1 MLLMKKSLL
10 LLAVVFAFAPMAIAQ
25 DTADDTYQFILA
37 KLAAQDSRYDEALAR
52 LDKVIARNPN
62 NPVLEFERAMVLI
75 DASRL
80 DAAETALRKV
90 VAARPDFY
98 DAQRVLGRLL
108 LDRAGNDRA
117 KIDEALT
124 HLELAYRLKPDDLG
138 TGMAAAQILMSTNRM
153 AEAEGVLKSLLE
165 RAPDQRALNYTYAQ
179 VLTKLGRGDESRQY
193 LERAVEVDPT
203 FGPAVLQLIDIY
215 QASNDWQKAAEVL
228 QPLINDDPMN
238 LDLRRQQ
245 AFFYLHAGM
254 ADKARD
260 QFKALLEADPKDT
273 RSQFYLAEALND
285 LEQYAEADKIYRDLL
300 EKNPNDAEVLA
311 SYGLSQTGQHKLT
324 EAATTFNRL
333 LATPDLP
340 DNLQVLAKTQLA
352 YIALQKG
359 NDQEAI
365 DDAKAVLIFRDKP
378 NTQAINIALDA
389 MKRQKR
395 YSDAIALLQPL
406 VDNFAGD
413 AFVNA
418 RYIEM
423 LVRAGAMD
431 RAKMAAATQAK
442 FGAKNTIATAEAYI
456 QTEQYPLAIALLQD
470 ALKKTP
476 DDRDLKFELGSAYE
490 RSGDLQ
496 SSERVFE
503 GILAKSPEDAATLNY
518 LGYMWAEKGLNLD
531 RAADMLNRAVKQEP
545 RNGAYIDSLGW
556 VYYQQ
561 GKLELAEK
569 YLSDAAKLLP
579 RDAVVHEHLGDVL
592 AKRGDVHRALDLYRE
607 ALTFEPE
614 AKDEAKIRLKIAEL
628 ERLQAASQR

>member
-1 MLLMKKSLL
+1 
-10 LLAVVFAFAPMAIAQ
+10 
-25 DTADDTYQFILA
+25 
-37 KLAAQDSRYDEALAR
+37 
-52 LDKVIARNPN
+52 NPN
-62 NPVLEFERAMVLI
+62 DPLLQFERAMILI

-80 DAAETALRKV
+80 DAAEADLRKV

-117 KIDEALT
+117 KIDEALS
-124 HLELAYRLKPDDLG
+124 HLQTAYKLHPDDIG
-138 TGMAAAQILMSTNRM
+138 TGMGVAQILMSTNRINE
-153 AEAEGVLKSLLE
+153 AEAVLKSLLE

-215 QASNDWQKAAEVL
+215 QAANEWDKAAEVL

-245 AFFYLHAGM
+245 AFFYLHAGN
-254 ADKARD
+254 AEKARA
-260 QFKALLEADPKDT
+260 QFKSLIEADPKDT

-285 LEQYAEADKIYRDLL
+285 LEQYSEADKIYRDLL

-311 SYGLSQTGQHKLT
+311 SYGLSQAGQRKFN
-324 EAATTFNRL
+324 EASATFNRL

-340 DNLQVLAKTQLA
+340 DNLQALGKTQLA

-359 NDQEAI
+359 NYQEAI
-365 DDAKAVLIFRDKP
+365 DDAKPVLVFRDKP

-413 AFVNA
+413 PFVNA
-418 RYIEM
+418 RYVEM
-423 LVRAGAMD
+423 LVRAGALD

-456 QTEQYPLAIALLQD
+456 QTEQYPLAIAMLQD
-470 ALKKTP
+470 AIKKNP

-490 RSGDLQ
+490 RSGDMK
-496 SSERVFE
+496 SAENAFE
-503 GILAKSPEDAATLNY
+503 GILARSPDDAATLNY

-561 GKLELAEK
+561 GKLDLAEK

-579 RDAVVHEHLGDVL
+579 RDATVHEHLGDVL

-607 ALTFEPE
+607 ALTFEPDS
-614 AKDEAKIRLKIAEL
+614 KDEAKIRLKIAEL
-628 ERLQAASQR
+628 ERTQAAAHR